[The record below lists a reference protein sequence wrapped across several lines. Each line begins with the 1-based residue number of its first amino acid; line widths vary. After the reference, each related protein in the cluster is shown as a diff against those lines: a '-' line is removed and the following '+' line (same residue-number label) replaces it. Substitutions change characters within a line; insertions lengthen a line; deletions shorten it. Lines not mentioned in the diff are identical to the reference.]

1 MLSKQER
8 NLGLRWL
15 SSEVELMMRALVPIG
30 HAINLGA
37 GLFPEEAGFVPGR
50 LMFSL
55 HLLVN

>member
-1 MLSKQER
+1 
-8 NLGLRWL
+8 
-15 SSEVELMMRALVPIG
+15 MMRALVPIG

-55 HLLVN
+55 HVLVN